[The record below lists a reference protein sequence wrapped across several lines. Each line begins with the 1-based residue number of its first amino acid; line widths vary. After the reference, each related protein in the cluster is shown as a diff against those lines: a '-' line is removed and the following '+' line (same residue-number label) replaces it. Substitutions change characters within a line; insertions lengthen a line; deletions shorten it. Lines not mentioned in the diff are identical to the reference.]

1 MKYRVIIKTEVDNL
15 PSRQDAWRV
24 ILEGY
29 AYTRGTPQRG
39 HTHIEANPPRLSL
52 WVTAPQVDA
61 GLWAGLIDDILYE
74 EYGING
80 DVTVEEDTEEDG
92 VDGLVGSEVLAD

>member
-1 MKYRVIIKTEVDNL
+1 MKYLITIKTGSFDNL
-15 PSRQDAWRV
+15 PSREDAWRV

-29 AYTRGTPQRG
+29 AYTKGTPRRG
-39 HTHIEANPPRLSL
+39 RTHIEERPTHLSL

-61 GLWAGLIDDILYE
+61 GLWAELIDGILYE

-80 DVTVEEDTEEDG
+80 DVTVEEDTTEDG
-92 VDGLVGSEVLAD
+92 MDGLVG